1 MNDKT
6 DDCTTIPDEKRGAT
20 LDSIVDA
27 EKSPSRRRLILSGV
41 LKGSALVAGA
51 VPIKSFASISSIT
64 ANGKICT
71 ISGTQSAAHSQ
82 KANLPTCGGL
92 SPGYYTM
99 LSHWP
104 NYNGSAKPP
113 VATNTANGKTF
124 TQNTPFS
131 TVFGSG
137 PSAKLSDI
145 MGIYTNIP
153 KNNDEFHYIAAL
165 LNAIKA
171 PSGYVFPYTPT
182 EVINF
187 YNSSQ
192 KASALTFFTN
202 YMETI

>member
-51 VPIKSFASISSIT
+51 VPIKSFASTSSIT
-64 ANGKICT
+64 ANGKLCT

-82 KANLPTCGGL
+82 KAILPTCGGL
-92 SPGYYTM
+92 SPGYYKM
-99 LSHWP
+99 VSHWP

-113 VATNTANGKTF
+113 VATNTVNGKTF
-124 TQNTPFS
+124 TQNTPFN

-137 PSAKLSDI
+137 PSQTLIYI
-145 MGIYTNIP
+145 MLNSPSTP
-153 KNNDEFHYIAAL
+153 EFHYIAAL

-171 PSGYVFPYTPT
+171 PSGYVFPYSPV
-182 EVINF
+182 EVIKF
-187 YNSSQ
+187 YNDSLLQ
-192 KASALTFFTN
+192 GKALTFFKD